1 MLNWRQI
8 RQAGGNFVAQHSV
21 LLIYTSLILFLS
33 IGYLNYELKY
43 NKKDLLFWTR
53 ELREL
58 HREFESLLVVLIT
71 AILLAKILCVVFV
84 ATINWKPMKLF
95 RDLTTLDFR
104 RNYADYIFMKL
115 TTQISRIEEQLHR
128 NGHIPSREFYEA
140 RQEIENKIAEFKR
153 DARRLINPTEFEII
167 LPSEEIFD
175 CHEYEDVDRKFQHVH
190 VEEARIKDMLKS

>member
-1 MLNWRQI
+1 MLPWRRI
-8 RQAGGNFVAQHSV
+8 RQVGANFLAHHSV
-21 LLIYTSLILFLS
+21 LLIYTSLFLFLS

-71 AILLAKILCVVFV
+71 AILLSKVLCLVFI
-84 ATINWKPMKLF
+84 ATINWKPIKLF
-95 RDLTTLDFR
+95 RELTTLDFR
-104 RNYADYIFMKL
+104 RNYADYIFMRL

-128 NGHIPSREFYEA
+128 NGQIPSLEFYEA
-140 RQEIENKIAEFKR
+140 RKEIENKIAEFKR
-153 DARRLINPTEFEII
+153 DARRLVNPTEFEII

-175 CHEYEDVDRKFQHVH
+175 CHEYEGVDSRFQNVH
-190 VEEARIKDMLKS
+190 VEEERIKDMLKS